1 MGRFVSDLAKN
12 WIYGLYLCLS
22 VFALLVSIIA
32 YAQTFSLKGEVTDK
46 NRQAIS
52 YASIALLKPDS
63 TTLVGG
69 TISDDNGQF
78 TLADVKPGNYVIS
91 VSFMGYKSHK
101 ELIKV
106 ASSQTLSFT
115 LERHT
120 IQRADSKHV

>member
-1 MGRFVSDLAKN
+1 MF
-12 WIYGLYLCLS
+12 ICLC
-22 VFALLVSIIA
+22 
-32 YAQTFSLKGEVTDK
+32 TFSFYHHVCTDFLAEGRGD
-46 NRQAIS
+46 RQEP
-52 YASIALLKPDS
+52 ASNFLCFHCPIEPDS

>member
-1 MGRFVSDLAKN
+1 MKRA
-12 WIYGLYLCLS
+12 LCLS

-115 LERHT
+115 SERCT
-120 IQRADSKHV
+120 IQPADSKHV

>member
-1 MGRFVSDLAKN
+1 MF
-12 WIYGLYLCLS
+12 ICLC
-22 VFALLVSIIA
+22 
-32 YAQTFSLKGEVTDK
+32 TFSFYHHVCTDFLAEGRGDRHK